1 MATQAQNI
9 ANSAN
14 AQHSTGP
21 KSEAGKL
28 AVARNSLS
36 HGLSSNKF
44 AVLPHEDAAEF
55 ENLRCALHADF
66 APGSTAEIFLVE
78 ELARAQ
84 WKLQR
89 VAAMEQALFGSEGDL
104 TRWFKEDCSKDEVL
118 LKLSRYEGNARRA
131 WYKAL
136 AELRK
141 IRSERSVQA
150 DRHARTLKAQAEH
163 DFHKMMERELAIPMP
178 MPVPPPAEPNCKTKP
193 MPAHLVR
200 ELERHK
206 RRNPDFEPD
215 LDRSQM
221 SKELRR
227 WFFGR

>member
-9 ANSAN
+9 ANYAN

-21 KSEAGKL
+21 KSDSGKL
-28 AVARNSLS
+28 AAARNSLS
-36 HGLSSNKF
+36 HGLSSNHF
-44 AVLPHEDAAEF
+44 AVLPHENSAEY
-55 ENLRCALHADF
+55 ENLRSALHADF
-66 APGSTAEIFLVE
+66 APNSTVEIFLVE
-78 ELARAQ
+78 EMARAQ
-84 WKLQR
+84 WKLRR
-89 VAAMEQALFGSEGDL
+89 VAAMEQELFGSESSL

-118 LKLSRYEGNARRA
+118 LKLSRYESMARRA

-136 AELRK
+136 AELRR
-141 IRSERSVQA
+141 IRSETSLQA

-163 DFHKMMERELAIPMP
+163 DFHRMMERELAIPTP
-178 MPVPPPAEPNCKTKP
+178 MPVPSQQNCKTKP
-193 MPAHLVR
+193 MPAHLAR
-200 ELERHK
+200 ELEGHK
-206 RRNPDFEPD
+206 RRNPDFAPD

>member
-21 KSEAGKL
+21 KSDAGKL

-44 AVLPHEDAAEF
+44 AVLPHEDAAEY
-55 ENLRCALHADF
+55 ENLRAGLHSDF
-66 APGSTAEIFLVE
+66 APGSTVEIFLVDE
-78 ELARAQ
+78 MARAQ
-84 WKLQR
+84 WKLRR
-89 VAAMEQALFGSEGDL
+89 VAAMEQELFGSEGDL

-118 LKLSRYEGNARRA
+118 LKLSRYESTARRA

-136 AELRK
+136 AELRN
-141 IRSERSVQA
+141 IRSTQSVQA

-163 DFHKMMERELAIPMP
+163 DFHRMMQRELAIPI
-178 MPVPPPAEPNCKTKP
+178 PPRSQKDCETKP
-193 MPAHLVR
+193 MPASLAA
-200 ELERHK
+200 ELKRHK
-206 RRNPDFEPD
+206 RRDPDFDPEH
-215 LDRSQM
+215 DRSQM

-227 WFFGR
+227 WFFGS

>member
-1 MATQAQNI
+1 MATQAQHL

-21 KSEAGKL
+21 KSDAGKL
-28 AVARNSLS
+28 AAARNSLS
-36 HGLSSNKF
+36 HGLSSDKF
-44 AVLPHEDAAEF
+44 AVLPHEDAGEY
-55 ENLRCALHADF
+55 ENLRAALHADF

-78 ELARAQ
+78 EMARAQ
-84 WKLQR
+84 WKLRR
-89 VAAMEQALFGSEGDL
+89 VAAMEQELFGAEGDL

-118 LKLSRYEGNARRA
+118 LKLSRYESTARRA

-141 IRSERSVQA
+141 IRSDQSLQA
-150 DRHARTLKAQAEH
+150 DRRARTLKAQAEH
-163 DFHKMMERELAIPMP
+163 DFHRMMERELAIPAP
-178 MPVPPPAEPNCKTKP
+178 LPPPSTENYKTKP
-193 MPAHLVR
+193 MPAHLAA

-206 RRNPDFEPD
+206 RRDPYFDPAM
-215 LDRSQM
+215 DRSQM

-227 WFFGR
+227 WFLSR